1 MRTIEILY
9 ALCVLLSF
17 EDTGLDDDILLV
29 VDHLIELF
37 GRQSEQVTDLV
48 WQRAEV
54 PDMSNRNNELDM
66 SSTLTTYLFLRNLNT
81 TTVADDTFVTDAL
94 VLTAGALIVFRRTE
108 DSLTE
113 QAVALWLVGAVV
125 DGLGLGHLTIGVLL
139 DCLRRGQANGN
150 LGKIILYLCIFFES
164 HTSNFSIFQ
173 T

>member
-81 TTVADDTFVTDAL
+81 TTVTDDTFVTDAL